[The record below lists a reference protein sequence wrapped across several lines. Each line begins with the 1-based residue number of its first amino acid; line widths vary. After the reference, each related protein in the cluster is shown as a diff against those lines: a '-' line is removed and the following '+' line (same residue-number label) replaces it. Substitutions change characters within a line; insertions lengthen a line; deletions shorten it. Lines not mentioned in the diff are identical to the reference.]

1 MDAELIT
8 TPEMSEEERRI
19 LAEVALHLVT
29 PSALQRLLDLAG
41 KPIDAVMARL
51 AHAGGRLLPR
61 ISEAVETGVR
71 RAVQASIA
79 GGVRLSRDG
88 TVLAELRRSGF
99 RADTMADVRML
110 PLAARDAVA
119 DSFASRNA
127 ALVTTEGAVMGAT
140 ASLAEAVPGAQLLV
154 PALVSADIAASLTL
168 LSRHLV
174 QLAACYGYS
183 LHESRGN
190 LAHVLAAMTPQQYSH
205 DEGFLPMKV
214 YAMNAAREA
223 GEFLIALG
231 RTSSKVGFERAMQQ
245 LGREAPQLVRLVST
259 VMERLGV
266 QVTEKAFG
274 MLVPLAGG
282 AVNGSLNLAFQLTG
296 HRTGKDYFRLLV
308 LAERH
313 GRDAVHEALA
323 AETARLRAVL

>member
-1 MDAELIT
+1 MEPELIT
-8 TPEMSEEERRI
+8 TPEMSAEERRI
-19 LAEVALHLVT
+19 LAEVAEHLVT
-29 PSALQRLLDLAG
+29 PSPLQRLLDLAG
-41 KPIDAVMARL
+41 KPVDAVMARL
-51 AHAGGRLLPR
+51 SRAGGRLLPR

-71 RAVQASIA
+71 KAVQASIA
-79 GGVRLSRDG
+79 GGVRFSRDA
-88 TVLAELRRSGF
+88 TVLAELRRSGA
-99 RADTMADVRML
+99 RVDSMAEVRGL
-110 PLAARDAVA
+110 SLAARDAAA
-119 DSFASRNA
+119 DAFAGRNA
-127 ALVTTEGAVMGAT
+127 ALVTGEGAVMGAA
-140 ASLAEAVPGAQLLV
+140 ASLAEAMPGAQLVV
-154 PALVSADIAASLTL
+154 PALVSADIATSLTL

-183 LHESRGN
+183 LREERGN
-190 LAHVLAAMTPQQYSH
+190 LAHVLAAMAPQQYSH

-223 GEFLIALG
+223 GEFLVALG
-231 RTSSKVGFERAMQQ
+231 RTSSRVGFERAMQQ
-245 LGREAPQLVRLVST
+245 LAREAPQLVRLVTT

-308 LAERH
+308 LTERH
-313 GRDAVHEALA
+313 GREAVQEALA
-323 AETARLRAVL
+323 AETARLRVTG